1 MRKSLYPSHYLLAL
15 VAVSLALVLKSWL
28 SPVVGDWTPS
38 VLFLSAVLVS
48 SRLGGLG
55 PGLLAT
61 AMATAFSYLFL
72 APPAGEAGG
81 QYLRLGLFAAEGSFI
96 TFFCAALRHSRDKL
110 REAHAGLEE
119 ELKAQMAALMRSN
132 ASLEEQIGVRREAEQ
147 KLHRL
152 AAIVESSEDA
162 IIAAGP
168 DGTVISWNQGAE
180 RMYGY
185 SAEEMIGRH
194 VSTLA
199 PPGGGD
205 RMTETLT
212 RVSGGERIEHFETVR
227 LTKDGRRIDV
237 SLTVSPFKDAA
248 GRTVGVASIARDI
261 TKRKQAERQIE
272 QQLAAIKAS
281 MDGIAVL
288 NPQREFLFL
297 NDAYAR
303 INACDNTLDLIGERL
318 DDRYNEQELRRLREG
333 ILPTV
338 ERFGGWRGEAL
349 AKKCDGTIYP
359 QEISLARLEDGGLA
373 CVIRDITK
381 RKQSESELAEA
392 RDSALEA
399 ARVKAEFLA
408 NTSHEIRTPMNGVIG
423 MTGLLLDTELDPL
436 QREFAESIQS
446 SAHAL
451 LKIINDILDFSK
463 IEAGMLSFESLE
475 LDPRATIESV
485 VEVVA
490 ERAQSRGIELVS
502 YVEPGVPAHVCGD
515 PTRLRQVLVNL
526 VGNAVKFTEQGEVFV
541 GASVE
546 GETPS
551 HVSVRFVVRDTG
563 IGISE
568 AGRRQLFRPFTQADG
583 STTRRYGGTGL
594 GLVISKHI
602 VELMGGEIG
611 VESEEGRGS
620 TFWFT
625 AQFEKQSG
633 EARAAADDAPGLAR
647 LEGSRVL
654 VLDDNRTQRET
665 LRRQLRAWGV
675 RDGGAASGPEALAE
689 LRRKA
694 SAGEPYDLAIL
705 DSGLPEAG
713 GVALA
718 REIKADPAINS
729 TRLVLLVPL
738 CRQGAVSKSR
748 EAGVAAWLTK
758 PVKQSQLLSSLLAA
772 ASHGDASE
780 ALASAKSA
788 RRAKGAR
795 EAARPSFGASVGEG
809 GRAAR
814 VLVVEDNPVNRQ
826 VARYQLQRLGYAVE
840 AVNNGREALEAL
852 AEADYDLVLMDC
864 QMPEMD
870 GYEATA
876 EIRRREGR
884 ARHTPVI
891 GVTAH
896 AFEADREKCLASG
909 MDEHLAKPVEPAVL
923 QNVLSH
929 WLAAGASRAEAG
941 GAGARADG
949 GSAFLEELVK
959 TSVLDAFREG
969 LEEGDP
975 DPLAEL
981 LELFCRNTESAL
993 KTLRDALREGDALTV
1008 ERTAHSLKGSS
1019 DVLGLEKLAAL
1030 SAGLEEKARGGSLRG
1045 AESAPAQI
1053 EAELRHVRR
1062 ALENEL
1068 ARAAHVGA

>member
-1 MRKSLYPSHYLLAL
+1 MRKSLRPSHYLLAL
-15 VAVSLALVLKSWL
+15 GAVSVALLLKLWL
-28 SPVVGDWTPS
+28 LPSVGAWVPS
-38 VLFLSAVLVS
+38 VLFLGAVLVS

-61 AMATAFSYLFL
+61 ATATAFSYFFL
-72 APPAGEAGG
+72 PPPAGDGG
-81 QYLRLGLFAAEGSFI
+81 GRYFLLGLFAAEGTFI
-96 TFFCAALRHSRDKL
+96 NLFCAALRHSRDEL
-110 REAHAGLEE
+110 REAHAGLEA
-119 ELKAQMAALMRSN
+119 ELKEQMAALLRSN
-132 ASLEEQIGVRREAEQ
+132 ASLEEQIEVRRQAEQ

-162 IIAAGP
+162 IIAATP
-168 DGTVISWNQGAE
+168 DGTIISWNQGAE

-185 SAEEMIGRH
+185 SAEEMVGKHI
-194 VSTLA
+194 STLA

-205 RMTETLT
+205 SMIETLT

-248 GRTVGVASIARDI
+248 GQTVGVASIARDI

-288 NPQREFLFL
+288 NPERKFLFL
-297 NDAYAR
+297 NEAYAR
-303 INACDNTLDLIGERL
+303 INACDNTVDLIGERL
-318 DDRYNEQELRRLREG
+318 DDLYNEQELRRLREG

-349 AKKCDGTIYP
+349 AKRCDGTIYP

-399 ARVKAEFLA
+399 ARLKAEFLA

-463 IEAGMLSFESLE
+463 IEAGMLNFESLE
-475 LDPRATIESV
+475 FDPRATIEGV

-502 YVEPGVPAHVCGD
+502 FVEPGVPARVCGD
-515 PTRLRQVLVNL
+515 PTRLRQVLINL
-526 VGNAVKFTEQGEVFV
+526 VGNAVKFTERGEVFV
-541 GASVE
+541 GVSVE
-546 GETPS
+546 AEKPS
-551 HVSVRFVVRDTG
+551 HVVVRFVVRDTG

-568 AGRRQLFRPFTQADG
+568 VGQRQLFRPFTQADG

-625 AQFEKQSG
+625 AQFERQTG
-633 EARAAADDAPGLAR
+633 GAPATAAAAPSGVAR

-654 VLDDNRTQRET
+654 VVDDNGTQRET
-665 LRRQLRAWGV
+665 LRRQLRGWGM
-675 RDGGAASGPEALAE
+675 RDGGAASGPEALAA
-689 LRRKA
+689 LRREA

-705 DSGLPEAG
+705 DAELPGFG
-713 GVALA
+713 GVELA
-718 REIKADPAINS
+718 REIKDDPALSS

-738 CRQGAVSKSR
+738 SHQGAVLKSR

-772 ASHGDASE
+772 TAQGDATQ
-780 ALASAKSA
+780 
-788 RRAKGAR
+788 
-795 EAARPSFGASVGEG
+795 ARPGKGVRQAPARPTRDAPGVEGEA
-809 GRAAR
+809 AAR

-826 VARYQLQRLGYAVE
+826 VARYQLQRFGYAVE
-840 AVNNGREALEAL
+840 AVTNGREALEAL
-852 AEADYDLVLMDC
+852 AGADYDLVLMDC

-870 GYEATA
+870 GYEAAA
-876 EIRRREGR
+876 EIRRREGG
-884 ARHTPVI
+884 ARHTPII

-896 AFEADREKCLASG
+896 AFEADREKCLAAG
-909 MDEHLAKPVEPAVL
+909 MDDYLAKPVDPAVL
-923 QNVLSH
+923 QNVLAH
-929 WLAAGASRAEAG
+929 WLAAGASSPVVNGPDERAS
-941 GAGARADG
+941 G
-949 GSAFLEELVK
+949 GSAFIEEIIR
-959 TSVLDAFREG
+959 TSVLDALRGG
-969 LEEGDP
+969 LEDGDP
-975 DPLAEL
+975 DPVVEL

-993 KTLRDALREGDALTV
+993 ATLRDALRRGDALTV

-1019 DVLGLEKLAAL
+1019 DVLGLGKLAAL
-1030 SAGLEEKARGGSLRG
+1030 SAALEEKARGGSLRD

-1068 ARAAHVGA
+1068 ARASHVGA